1 MPTLPGLDVLRRD
14 RFASLQGRCI
24 GLLTN
29 PSAVT
34 YDLTSAYDVFRT
46 ATDITLSALFGPE
59 HGFAAAI
66 ADGEKI
72 GSSRDALTG
81 LPVYSLY
88 GETQRPTA
96 DMFNEID
103 VLVCDLQDIGTRFYT
118 FAWTIMY
125 ALEAAGAAGLDI
137 CILDRPNP
145 LGARI
150 DGPLVEPGHET
161 IVGGAPVPIQHG
173 LTLGELAQMYNA
185 LWNPTPANLTVI
197 RCENYQRGQA
207 WKSTRL
213 TFITPSP
220 NMPTLTAAWHYPGSC
235 LIEGTNLSEG
245 RGTALPFE
253 ITGAPFIDGRLLTE
267 HLNAQEEP
275 GVRYRPHAF
284 TPTAGK
290 FAGQICYGVQS
301 HITWQDYRALRA
313 WVGVIMA
320 ARSLF
325 PQDFAWREPHQP
337 GGRPW
342 IDTLAGGDTLRQ
354 QVERGDSLAD
364 IAAGWDEIAA
374 KFKED
379 SRPFWLYAE

>member
-14 RFASLQGRCI
+14 RFAQLSGRTV

-34 YDLTSAYDVFRT
+34 YDLVSAYDVFRM
-46 ATDITLSALFGPE
+46 APDITLGALFGPE

-66 ADGEKI
+66 ADGEHI
-72 GSSRDALTG
+72 DSGRDALTG

-125 ALEAAGAAGLDI
+125 ALEVAGAANLDI

-145 LGARI
+145 LGARV
-150 DGPLVEPGHET
+150 DGPLVEHGRES

-173 LTLGELAQMYNA
+173 LTLGELAQMYNTH
-185 LWNPTPANLTVI
+185 WNPTPANLSVI
-197 RCENYQRGQA
+197 RCQNYQRDQA
-207 WKSTRL
+207 WESTEL

-220 NMPTLTAAWHYPGSC
+220 NMPTLTAARHYPGSC

-245 RGTALPFE
+245 RGTSLPFE
-253 ITGAPFIDGRLLTE
+253 ITGAPFVDGRLLAE

-290 FAGQICYGVQS
+290 FAGQVCYGVQA
-301 HITWQDYRALRA
+301 HITGQDYRPLRA

-325 PQDFAWREPHQP
+325 PNDFAWREPHQP
-337 GGRPW
+337 GGLPFDRL
-342 IDTLAGGDTLRQ
+342 TGGETLRRQ
-354 QVERGDSLAD
+354 IERGDSLTD
-364 IAAGWDEIAA
+364 LAAAWDQAA
-374 KFKED
+374 ARFREE
-379 SRPFWLYAE
+379 SHPFWLYSE